1 MSNSSVPQV
10 YSITSSD
17 VITISDSSMANMHTA
32 SVGAGPITIG
42 PLTQTQ
48 LDAIT
53 VTGSS
58 GYTGS
63 YIPPGSGLTSS
74 GTISISTT
82 GGLNGTSVSG
92 AGANSYYTGSSNP
105 FAVHIGEEWVDK
117 FPDWHRVMEMC
128 KEYPGLEI
136 AFEKFKTTY
145 KLVKDHYDTPEDQRP
160 HI

>member
-1 MSNSSVPQV
+1 
-10 YSITSSD
+10 
-17 VITISDSSMANMHTA
+17 MANMHTE
-32 SVGAGPITIG
+32 SGGFGNLTIG
-42 PLTQTQ
+42 PLTQNQ

-63 YIPPGSGLTSS
+63 SFHPGSGLTSS